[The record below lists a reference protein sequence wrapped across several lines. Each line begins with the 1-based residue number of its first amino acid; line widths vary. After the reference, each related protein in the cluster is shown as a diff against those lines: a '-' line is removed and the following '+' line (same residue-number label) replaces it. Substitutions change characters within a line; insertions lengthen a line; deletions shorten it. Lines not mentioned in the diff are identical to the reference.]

1 MATPTKPVS
10 IDGKGALELLGLGP
24 RPGVPNWA
32 RPGVPS
38 TGERPGV
45 PPCCAET
52 ANMEQA
58 SHMTKVEASLWI
70 AMFCDILLK

>member
-1 MATPTKPVS
+1 MATPTKPVR
-10 IDGKGALELLGLGP
+10 IGGKGALELLGLG
-24 RPGVPNWA
+24 A

-38 TGERPGV
+38 TGARPGV
-45 PPCCAET
+45 PTCCAET

-70 AMFCDILLK
+70 AMFCDILLM

>member
-10 IDGKGALELLGLGP
+10 IDGKGALALLGLG
-24 RPGVPNWA
+24 A
-32 RPGVPS
+32 RPGVP
-38 TGERPGV
+38 T
-45 PPCCAET
+45 CCAET

-58 SHMTKVEASLWI
+58 SHMTKVESSLWI